1 MGIGLFGLAVLRLYD
16 QKTLFKWKK
25 KAFKRICH
33 SKTNGNNPNWKD
45 KIIPP
50 KRTEKPPWDLDTNSD
65 TS

>member
-1 MGIGLFGLAVLRLYD
+1 MI
-16 QKTLFKWKK
+16 KK
-25 KAFKRICH
+25 HYSNERKKHLKEFAILKQMATIQ
-33 SKTNGNNPNWKD
+33 TE